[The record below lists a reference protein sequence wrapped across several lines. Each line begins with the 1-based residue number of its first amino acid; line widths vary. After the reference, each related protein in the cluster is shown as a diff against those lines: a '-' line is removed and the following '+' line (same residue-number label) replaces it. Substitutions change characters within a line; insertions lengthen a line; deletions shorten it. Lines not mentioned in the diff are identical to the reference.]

1 VPKNVLLSSEAA
13 GKAGRLSDVDL
24 AVYFYPPDRQSV
36 QFEEGSCCYPGEN
49 QIWGDLQRILKK
61 EVELLVL
68 NRVPATIAASAIRGL
83 PLYITDWGLYLDFME
98 IITEIAEDFRDEIIR
113 DYKERTGF
121 EKRNSNQA
129 Y

>member
-1 VPKNVLLSSEAA
+1 MPKNVLLSSEAA

-36 QFEEGSCCYPGEN
+36 QFEEGPCCYPGEN